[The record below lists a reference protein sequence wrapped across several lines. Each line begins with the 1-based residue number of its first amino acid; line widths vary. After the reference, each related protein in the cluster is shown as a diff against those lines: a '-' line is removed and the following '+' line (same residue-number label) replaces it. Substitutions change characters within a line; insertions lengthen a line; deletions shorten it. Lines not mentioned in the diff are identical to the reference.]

1 MKNRFN
7 IKDELNDQIELAIQ
21 LLLLMLGAYIF
32 ILAENQRLWK
42 IPILFVGLVIWFLTR
57 KKTKH
62 PILWIVFFMLL
73 VLDLY
78 VSYFWVANHH
88 FLLIFMVLTVL
99 FYSYHKRSDVLLKNI
114 QMLLFVVLIASAM
127 QKLTS
132 SQFMNGNFY
141 YYMINRGS
149 MFSVFINVLPE
160 SFDVVKSNSESITTL
175 YDSNP
180 NNGKKIIL
188 KDVFS
193 NLGLISITF
202 AWITV
207 AVEFIVAIAI
217 LWKPRSTWT
226 HLIFIMM
233 IFTILCARL
242 ETGFIALLALCGLFL
257 CSNAKLKLLYIVIV
271 MGCISLVVTKIGYH

>member
-1 MKNRFN
+1 
-7 IKDELNDQIELAIQ
+7 
-21 LLLLMLGAYIF
+21 
-32 ILAENQRLWK
+32 
-42 IPILFVGLVIWFLTR
+42 
-57 KKTKH
+57 
-62 PILWIVFFMLL
+62 
-73 VLDLY
+73 
-78 VSYFWVANHH
+78 
-88 FLLIFMVLTVL
+88 
-99 FYSYHKRSDVLLKNI
+99 
-114 QMLLFVVLIASAM
+114 
-127 QKLTS
+127 
-132 SQFMNGNFY
+132 
-141 YYMINRGS
+141 

>member
-1 MKNRFN
+1 VKNWFN
-7 IKDELNDQIELAIQ
+7 INDKLNDHIELAIQ
-21 LLLLMLGAYIF
+21 LLLLMLGVYIF

-42 IPILFVGLVIWFLTR
+42 IPVLFVGLLIWFLTR

-114 QMLLFVVLIASAM
+114 QMLLVVVLIASAM
-127 QKLTS
+127 QKLMS
-132 SQFMNGNFY
+132 NQFMDGNFY
-141 YYMINRGS
+141 YYMISRGS

-160 SFDVVKSNSESITTL
+160 SFDVIKSNSESITTL

-180 NNGKKIIL
+180 NNGKNIIL

-193 NLGLISITF
+193 NLGLISIAF

-207 AVEFIVAIAI
+207 AVEFMVAIAI

-242 ETGFIALLALCGLFL
+242 ETGFIALLAICGLFL
-257 CSNAKLKLLYIVIV
+257 CSNAKLRSLYIVIV